1 MAAGSDTHVHLH
13 AGTEGEAWLA
23 QVSQDP
29 DQSRYP
35 AENIV
40 CLSRGVDFM
49 RAVSSAIIP
58 Y

>member
-1 MAAGSDTHVHLH
+1 MAAGSDTHARLH
-13 AGTEGEAWLA
+13 ARTDGEAWVA

-35 AENIV
+35 AEKIV
-40 CLSRGVDFM
+40 CLRRGVDFM
-49 RAVSSAIIP
+49 RAVSGAIIP

>member
-13 AGTEGEAWLA
+13 ARTEGEAWVA
-23 QVSQDP
+23 QVNQDP

-35 AENIV
+35 AGKIV
-40 CLSRGVDFM
+40 CLRRGVSFM
-49 RAVSSAIIP
+49 RAVSGAIIR